1 MDAPQGY
8 RQLPAKVKRLRHN
21 GPRPDPTAPAAGPGP
36 HIPKLPGSP
45 IPSERY
51 AHGMRNGGDRVP
63 SGTSG
68 RRHRATGPEAPARTG
83 GNGGASLFTPAY
95 RASHAASGTYP
106 VSSGLA
112 DADQDRADQNRAD
125 QDRADQ
131 DRSDQDRAEA
141 DRTDQDRTDQDRNG
155 MADRSATGYDRAE
168 PDRPRG
174 GSSWP
179 AEDQPA
185 ADYGAS
191 DPGYDPDAGYGPS
204 ASYEQSAGY
213 SPSPGYGPSAQDR
226 SGAGYSWAG
235 DDLTSSGHSW
245 SRPDLGQERA
255 AERPPS
261 NAVRGFPPD
270 PGDPL
275 PVYPPGPFA
284 AWNRGAPV
292 DDVGRAV
299 AIARPADDA
308 DSSRQLS
315 VATITPTEFDTDY
328 SIPAIKD
335 PVLRADRSGSGSGSG
350 RELSSPPNASRGRP
364 VGSHSGRAAGSRSRT
379 TGSRSQ
385 AAYRPDSGRADSGR
399 TDSGRADSG
408 RVGTHARKQP
418 VRLAIGAAVAII
430 VAVTVVLVI
439 SSTGGGK
446 LTASHPA
453 ADRSSPRTPAASAPA
468 RTPPPGRWAYIG
480 TQATDPQPLTT
491 SELYPLSFVEAGVL
505 YKRTVAT
512 KSGNCIGGII
522 GQSLQAGVRQ
532 SGCKLVARA
541 SYLSRAVKMMATIGV
556 LDLKSF
562 AAASKAALAA
572 GHFDF
577 VAQLP
582 AKTGPTSQLGS
593 GTGIEAALVKGHYL
607 ILAWAE
613 FQRLHAPKTSAQR
626 QQLDGFITL
635 LVRQTVNVS
644 LTNRMVDGAPL
655 PSG

>member
-1 MDAPQGY
+1 MARRPG
-8 RQLPAKVKRLRHN
+8 LPAW
-21 GPRPDPTAPAAGPGP
+21 TAGPGS
-36 HIPKLPGSP
+36 HNQRYLGSSN
-45 IPSERY
+45 PSERY

-83 GNGGASLFTPAY
+83 GSGGASLFTPAY

-131 DRSDQDRAEA
+131 GWA
-141 DRTDQDRTDQDRNG
+141 DQDRNG
-155 MADRSATGYDRAE
+155 MADRSATGSDRAE

-213 SPSPGYGPSAQDR
+213 SPSAGYGPSAQDR

-328 SIPAIKD
+328 SIAAIKD
-335 PVLRADRSGSGSGSG
+335 PVIRADRSGSGSGSG

-468 RTPPPGRWAYIG
+468 RTPPPG
-480 TQATDPQPLTT
+480 
-491 SELYPLSFVEAGVL
+491 S
-505 YKRTVAT
+505 
-512 KSGNCIGGII
+512 
-522 GQSLQAGVRQ
+522 
-532 SGCKLVARA
+532 
-541 SYLSRAVKMMATIGV
+541 
-556 LDLKSF
+556 
-562 AAASKAALAA
+562 
-572 GHFDF
+572 
-577 VAQLP
+577 
-582 AKTGPTSQLGS
+582 
-593 GTGIEAALVKGHYL
+593 
-607 ILAWAE
+607 
-613 FQRLHAPKTSAQR
+613 
-626 QQLDGFITL
+626 
-635 LVRQTVNVS
+635 
-644 LTNRMVDGAPL
+644 
-655 PSG
+655 